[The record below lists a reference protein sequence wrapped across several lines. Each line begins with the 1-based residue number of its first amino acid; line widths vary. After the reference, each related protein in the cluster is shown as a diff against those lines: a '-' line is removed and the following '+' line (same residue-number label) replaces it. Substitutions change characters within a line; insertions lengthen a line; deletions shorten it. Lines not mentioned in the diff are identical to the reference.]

1 MDKDSTEDYHGII
14 IMESLKDKTILD
26 SLQILGRKEGRV
38 WTMLRVGVEVG
49 RFKDTIKSISENL
62 MRVKEIPYYA
72 HFYRN
77 NELIVVFPGKTFFI
91 TPKRETW
98 KPVLAFGKSKGIPE
112 EMLDFSPCK
121 FQDETY

>member
-62 MRVKEIPYYA
+62 MTVKEIPYYA

-77 NELIVVFPGKTFFI
+77 NELIVVFPGKIFFI
-91 TPKRETW
+91 TPNIETW
-98 KPVLAFGKSKGIPE
+98 KPVLAFGKSKG
-112 EMLDFSPCK
+112 DSRGNA
-121 FQDETY
+121 